1 MFADRLVLLVCL
13 LVVLLVWVWFRWVL
27 GFGLLLVAFCF
38 YVFGGGRLFGCAIRC
53 SLWFEYDS
61 WFCFVGAV

>member
-38 YVFGGGRLFGCAIRC
+38 YVFGGVGCLDVPYVVVYGLSMILGFA
-53 SLWFEYDS
+53 L
-61 WFCFVGAV
+61 